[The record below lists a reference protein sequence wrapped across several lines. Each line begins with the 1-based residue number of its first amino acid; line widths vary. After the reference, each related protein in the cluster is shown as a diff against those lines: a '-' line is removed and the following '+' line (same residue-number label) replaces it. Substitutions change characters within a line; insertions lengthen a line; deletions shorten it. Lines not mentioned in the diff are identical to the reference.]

1 MQQQIST
8 SRANAGKSFN
18 LSRSELSA
26 AMHNHPDAG
35 RVELAS
41 LFKTGELDVD
51 LIERAQLY
59 VSEALK
65 RSPVVSVEV
74 AAFSMNMICGR
85 KEAVFCVRSDGV
97 FHGHYFASA
106 FKKLSA

>member
-1 MQQQIST
+1 MQKHIST
-8 SRANAGKSFN
+8 APVTTGKSFN
-18 LSRSELSA
+18 LSRSELAA
-26 AMHNHPDAG
+26 AMHNHADAG
-35 RVELAS
+35 RIELAS

-59 VSEALK
+59 VSDALK

-74 AAFSMNMICGR
+74 AAFSMNTYSGR
-85 KEAVFCVRSDGV
+85 KEAVFGVRSDGV

>member
-35 RVELAS
+35 RVELRVC
-41 LFKTGELDVD
+41 L
-51 LIERAQLY
+51 RQ
-59 VSEALK
+59 VSWMLT
-65 RSPVVSVEV
+65 
-74 AAFSMNMICGR
+74 
-85 KEAVFCVRSDGV
+85 
-97 FHGHYFASA
+97 
-106 FKKLSA
+106 